1 MKRTITKA
9 DLAVSGAKKP
19 AVVAERLNIPSN
31 YCSEKWKLRNFQNW
45 LTLFLCL
52 KQNDDRDV
60 IVQILRLREYC
71 QKTDEPLFEWV
82 SENIVAAIEGE
93 AFRLTLTEMI
103 MTARIDSSAKQY

>member
-1 MKRTITKA
+1 MKI
-9 DLAVSGAKKP
+9 KKFP
-19 AVVAERLNIPSN
+19 
-31 YCSEKWKLRNFQNW
+31 KLVDPVFMSQ
-45 LTLFLCL
+45 T
-52 KQNDDRDV
+52 DDRDV

-103 MTARIDSSAKQY
+103 MTARIDSSAKLIDTVMQLLFAELFTLGFRA